1 MEFSITSGNPAKQGG
16 LCLVVGVFEDQQLSA
31 AAQQVDK
38 ASDGWLSRWLERG
51 DLSGKS
57 GQAQVLYDVPG
68 HRSERVVVIG
78 CGKAE
83 ELDARRYR
91 QIISNTARTLLDI
104 RIEQATVYLTTLAV
118 KDRDEIWNVRQ
129 AAEGIMAAS
138 YQFVQCKSQSDTPPP
153 ALTGLTLGVSRRKA
167 LSGAEQAAAQARAI
181 GLGVALARD
190 LGNLPGNLC
199 TPRYLAT
206 EAETLAKQYDKIKTT
221 VLDEDALTELGAGAL
236 LSVGRG
242 SREPTRMMVMEYRN
256 GSKKQAP
263 IVLIGKGITFDT
275 GGISIKPAAAMD
287 EMKFDMCGAASVFG
301 TLKAC
306 AELKLPLNVVGIV
319 AAAENM
325 PDGLATKPG
334 DIITSL
340 SGQTIE
346 VLNTDA
352 EGRLVMCDA
361 LTYSERFEPAV
372 VIDIATLTGACI
384 IALGNHPHGVF
395 SNTDDLAKELLDA
408 GKQSFDRGWPL
419 PLWDDYQEALDSNF
433 ADFAN
438 VGGREGGAITA
449 ACFLARF
456 AKKLRWAHLDIAG
469 TAWLTGKQ
477 KGATGRPVPL
487 LTQYL
492 INQTPTD

>member
-1 MEFSITSGNPAKQGG
+1 MKFSVTSGNPAKQGG
-16 LCLVVGVFEDQQLSA
+16 SCLVVGVFADQSLSA

-38 ASDGWLSRWLERG
+38 ASDGALSRWLERG
-51 DLSGKS
+51 DLSGKL
-57 GQAQVLYDVPG
+57 GQAQVLYDLSG
-68 HRSERVVVIG
+68 LRSERVVVIG
-78 CGKAE
+78 CGKTQ

-91 QIISNTARTLLDI
+91 QIISHTARTLLDI
-104 RIEQATVYLTTLAV
+104 RVSQATVYLTTLAV

-129 AAEGIMAAS
+129 AAEGMMAAS
-138 YQFVQCKSQSDTPPP
+138 YQFVQCKSQSDAPPP
-153 ALTGLTLGVSRRKA
+153 ALTELTLGVSRRKT
-167 LSGAEQAAAQARAI
+167 LPEAEQAAAQAQAI

-190 LGNLPGNLC
+190 LGNLPGNRC
-199 TPRYLAT
+199 TPSDLASQA
-206 EAETLAKQYDKIKTT
+206 EALAKQYEPIKTT
-221 VLDEDALTELGAGAL
+221 VLDEDALTKLGAGAL

-242 SREPTRMMVMEYRN
+242 SREPTRMLVMEYRN
-256 GSKKQAP
+256 GPKKQAP

-275 GGISIKPAAAMD
+275 GGISIKPSAAMD

-306 AELKLPLNVVGIV
+306 AELQLPLNVIGIV

-325 PDGLATKPG
+325 PDGRATKPG

-352 EGRLVMCDA
+352 EGRLVLCDA
-361 LTYSERFEPAV
+361 LTYCERFEPAV
-372 VIDIATLTGACI
+372 VIDIATLTGACV

-395 SNTDDLAKELLDA
+395 SNTDELAQALLEA
-408 GKQSFDRGWPL
+408 GEQSFDRGWPL

-492 INQTPTD
+492 INQTAAD